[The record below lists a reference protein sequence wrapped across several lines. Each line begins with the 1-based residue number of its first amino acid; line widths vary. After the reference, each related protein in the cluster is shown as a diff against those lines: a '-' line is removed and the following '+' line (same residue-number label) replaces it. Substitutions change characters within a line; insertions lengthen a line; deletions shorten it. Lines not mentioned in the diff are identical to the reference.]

1 MHDVPKPLASRD
13 SSRKHQAAPIA
24 SHDNKNGEIKVK
36 MENEVREKLRSEIYI
51 IKRKKG
57 QAAKYN
63 VWDQFSEIVAAA
75 DNSSIGYVCQS
86 SVVCPYMVCFLSL
99 FNVIIS

>member
-13 SSRKHQAAPIA
+13 SSRKRQAAPIA

-63 VWDQFSEIVAAA
+63 VWDQFSEIVTAVSATCV
-75 DNSSIGYVCQS
+75 SPLWYVHIWFVSRPCL
-86 SVVCPYMVCFLSL
+86 M
-99 FNVIIS
+99 